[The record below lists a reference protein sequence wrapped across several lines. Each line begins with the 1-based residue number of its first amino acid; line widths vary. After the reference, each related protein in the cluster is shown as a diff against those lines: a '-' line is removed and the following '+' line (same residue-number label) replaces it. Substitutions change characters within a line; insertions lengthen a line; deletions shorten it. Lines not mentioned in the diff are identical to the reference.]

1 MFDLPAADAIEH
13 EVPGLSVVARL
24 ADTEPIAAALPKDS
38 TNAQA
43 VGAALRAM
51 DADGTIDRLAERWLG
66 TSLQA
71 SADNTPLLRTDQ
83 T

>member
-13 EVPGLSVVARL
+13 EMPGLSVARRL

-38 TNAQA
+38 TNAEA

-51 DADGTIDRLAERWLG
+51 DADGTIDRPGGALARELAPR
-66 TSLQA
+66 QRRQH
-71 SADNTPLLRTDQ
+71 PLLRTDQ